1 MPDRTEPEGEFGYE
15 QKAVA
20 DFKKILLMVA
30 GAAAKYQMDGK
41 HDLTQEQQI
50 VMQIADIAI
59 ETFLVESLLLRVQ
72 KLAAGN
78 YETQSTIPTAVL
90 KLALHDAQARI
101 AKWATDAL
109 ASFATG
115 DELTIMLKGVSRFSK
130 YPVQNVKELRRTI
143 AMPCIE
149 KGEYPL

>member
-15 QKAVA
+15 LKAIT

-41 HDLTQEQQI
+41 HDLNNEQQI

-59 ETFLVESLLLRVQ
+59 ETFMAESLLLRVQ
-72 KLAAGN
+72 KVAGGQ
-78 YETQSTIPTAVL
+78 YQVDTSVPKVIL
-90 KLALHDAQARI
+90 KLYLHDAQSKI

-115 DELTIMLKGVSRFSK
+115 DELTIMLKGVGRFSK
-130 YPVQNVKELRRTI
+130 YPVQNVKELRRAI
-143 AMPCIE
+143 AKACIE
-149 KGEYPL
+149 KNGYPL